1 MCYQRELCRSWKILR
16 NGAMSVPKFTLQRP
30 TFARQHIIYNMEA
43 SNPSVACLCGHL
55 LAGVLRRTL
64 VSFVQLGNVEL
75 GSLEE
80 LDLADEHVLEGIDAL

>member
-1 MCYQRELCRSWKILR
+1 
-16 NGAMSVPKFTLQRP
+16 MSVPKFTLQRP

-43 SNPSVACLCGHL
+43 SNPSVACLCGNL

>member
-1 MCYQRELCRSWKILR
+1 
-16 NGAMSVPKFTLQRP
+16 
-30 TFARQHIIYNMEA
+30 
-43 SNPSVACLCGHL
+43 
-55 LAGVLRRTL
+55 

>member
-1 MCYQRELCRSWKILR
+1 
-16 NGAMSVPKFTLQRP
+16 
-30 TFARQHIIYNMEA
+30 MEA
-43 SNPSVACLCGHL
+43 SNPSVACLCGNL